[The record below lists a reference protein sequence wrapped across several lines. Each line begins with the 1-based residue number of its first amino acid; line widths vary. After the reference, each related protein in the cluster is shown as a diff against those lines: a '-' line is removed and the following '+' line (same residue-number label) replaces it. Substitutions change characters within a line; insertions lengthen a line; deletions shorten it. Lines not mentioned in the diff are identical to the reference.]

1 MITPPTNKNPF
12 SLLSLLALFSPPC
25 LQRSRDSFPRGL
37 HHRVRVLAGRDRVV
51 NDQSHAAPKRTPVEP
66 PFLAVGHQ
74 RSGADQGHRDHGHAR
89 LGRDAEGSLF
99 ELRHR
104 PVFRPRP
111 FGEEEHGGSGGEQV
125 AALGEACELRPP
137 VDAVEADVAVVV
149 VLFYFYLFFK
159 KEPPHKKR
167 EKYSNYSLSPSQEH
181 RPPDDRNQEVARL
194 RDKLERPPQPKERVD
209 IQERLMVCYVDHGLV
224 ELWQLFFPDDPD
236 AVKGRSRGLGPP
248 VVDKVL
254 RAPPLWVEER
264 HERRED
270 EHGGEERHGE
280 GKGHEVEGEPFQV
293 RE

>member
-25 LQRSRDSFPRGL
+25 LQRSRDRFPRGL

-51 NDQSHAAPKRTPVEP
+51 NDQSHAAPKRTPVQP

-137 VDAVEADVAVVV
+137 VDAVEADVAVV
-149 VLFYFYLFFK
+149 LFYFYLFFK

-181 RPPDDRNQEVARL
+181 RPPDDRN
-194 RDKLERPPQPKERVD
+194 
-209 IQERLMVCYVDHGLV
+209 
-224 ELWQLFFPDDPD
+224 
-236 AVKGRSRGLGPP
+236 
-248 VVDKVL
+248 
-254 RAPPLWVEER
+254 
-264 HERRED
+264 
-270 EHGGEERHGE
+270 
-280 GKGHEVEGEPFQV
+280 
-293 RE
+293 